1 MIDQE
6 KLQRVKVGVKT
17 NPVDALN
24 TMSTEELRAL
34 RDAINVLLPPETL
47 SSMNLEHELVSQYRK
62 VQELQQAVLND
73 DGIAANQRS
82 QVAGQVASTLQQLIK
97 MQTEFHTAERF
108 KAIENLMIH
117 YMKKLPVDVAEAFI
131 NEYERLE

>member
-6 KLQRVKVGVKT
+6 KLQRVKVGAKT

-131 NEYERLE
+131 DEYERLE